1 MRKKRFLITLNIL
14 TYFLF
19 FIIIG
24 RLFYLQIVD
33 NQYYLEKLSSKNNKI
48 VYEDTNLRGRIY
60 DKNNK
65 LLVDNKLVLTIYY
78 KNDNNLNIN
87 DEISLAYEVSKKI
100 DLDYSKLTNSYL
112 KDFYLM
118 QNDTEITKRLNK
130 DDLLK
135 YERRMISNNE
145 FYSLKKNK
153 VSEDDLKI
161 YTDDDKKAIYL
172 YYLMNNGYSYMEKI
186 IKENASIEEF
196 MYFSE
201 NNHNLNGFN
210 TKFNY
215 GREYLYGDTL
225 RNILGNVGSIP
236 KEYKDFYLGRGYNID
251 DIVGLSNIE
260 FVYDDILKGGKNVY
274 LIKNNEK
281 KLIKKGEKGK
291 DIRLTID
298 IDMQIFT
305 DNVLSK
311 EVMKAKSAYNTKY
324 YSHSYVMITDT
335 LGKILVMSGKE
346 YNKGKII
353 DSGIGNIT
361 DTVTA
366 GSVVKAA
373 SMIVGYD
380 TGAIKIGEVMKDE
393 CIKIKDTPKKCSVY
407 TMGNINDI
415 NALAYSSNVY
425 QFKTAMKVA
434 GSKYKYNGS
443 LKIDEKAFDTYR
455 EYFSR
460 FGLGVKTGIEL
471 PNESTGYKGSS
482 RSPGLLLNFAIGQ
495 YDTYTN
501 AELNQYISTVAR
513 GLRYKLHLLDAILD
527 NEGKVIEK
535 VEDTILNKVDV
546 PDKYLDRVRT
556 GLKAVTTYGS
566 GKRYVN
572 ISAAGKTGTSESFYD
587 SNHDGKIDT
596 ETISTN
602 FVMYTPINN
611 PKYAISINSPNISTP
626 NSGYKYPI
634 NQNVIREITDN
645 LYKFS

>member
-1 MRKKRFLITLNIL
+1 MRKKKKLIFLNIL
-14 TYFLF
+14 TYLLF
-19 FIIIG
+19 SIIIG
-24 RLFYLQIVD
+24 RLFYLQIID
-33 NQYYLEKLSSKNNKI
+33 NNYYLEKLSSRNNKI
-48 VYEDTNLRGRIY
+48 VYEDSNLRGRIY

-65 LLVDNKLVLTIYY
+65 LLVDNKLILTIYY
-78 KNDNNLNIN
+78 QNTDNLSR
-87 DEISLAYEVSKKI
+87 DEEIELAYLVSKKI
-100 DLDYSKLTNSYL
+100 DLDYHKLTNSYL

-130 DDLLK
+130 EDLLK
-135 YERRMISNNE
+135 YERRMISNSE
-145 FYSLKKNK
+145 FYSLKKSM
-153 VSEDDLKI
+153 VTLDDLKI
-161 YTDDDKKAIYL
+161 YNDDDKKAIYL
-172 YYLMNNGYSYMEKI
+172 YYLMNNNYSYMEKI
-186 IKENASIEEF
+186 IKENATISEF

-201 NNHNLNGFN
+201 NSHHLNGFN
-210 TKFNY
+210 TKFSY

-225 RNILGNVGSIP
+225 RGIIGNIGSIP
-236 KEYKDFYLGRGYNID
+236 KEYKDYYVNNGYEIN

-260 FVYDDILKGGKNVY
+260 YVYDDILRGSKNIY
-274 LIKNNEK
+274 LINNNEK
-281 KLIKKGEKGK
+281 RLVKKAIKGK

-298 IDMQIFT
+298 IELQKFV

-311 EVMKAKSAYNTKY
+311 EVKKAKSAYNTKY
-324 YSHSYVMITDT
+324 YSHSYVMVTDT
-335 LGKILVMSGKE
+335 LGKVLVMSGKE

-353 DSGIGNIT
+353 DSAIGNVT
-361 DTVTA
+361 DTITP

-373 SMIVGYD
+373 SMIVGFD

-434 GSKYKYNGS
+434 GAKYRYNGS
-443 LKIDEKAFDTYR
+443 LKINEKTFDTYR
-455 EYFSR
+455 EYFGR

-471 PNESTGYKGSS
+471 PNESTGFKGSS
-482 RSPGLLLNFAIGQ
+482 RTPGLLLNFAIGQ

-513 GLRYKLHLLDAILD
+513 GERYKLHLLDAILD
-527 NEGKVIEK
+527 NEGNVLEK
-535 VEDTILNKVDV
+535 IEDTILNKVDV
-546 PDKYLDRVRT
+546 DSKYLNRVRE

-566 GKRYVN
+566 GKHYVN
-572 ISAAGKTGTSESFYD
+572 INAAGKTGTSESFYD

-602 FVMYTPINN
+602 FVMYTPIKN